1 MSGTYS
7 GGVTA
12 DIATEPRSLPVRSTS
27 RGVRVTWWYT
37 ASAIMF
43 FELTL
48 VLTWAATV
56 RAGGFDIL
64 PTWAV
69 LIGGLLWCGSTVPL
83 ILAYRHRTGEP
94 TAVQWRIIAL
104 PISTAIAY
112 GVFAFALS
120 GLWLLLVVPL
130 AQTLQLLDW
139 PRSVRLRMVLAV
151 TALLVCLWIVDAHA
165 VDDGSLDITAGYFPV
180 GFLSS
185 GLPVMT
191 VLSLWWWD
199 VLIALDRA
207 RVSEARLAA
216 TQERL
221 SVATD
226 VHDLQGHHLQVIALQ
241 LELTERLLRSDPDAA
256 LEQLKAARVSVD
268 EARQGTRDLATRFRS
283 VPLRDELANARDLLR
298 AAGIVAENVVDS
310 DVNGAPAS
318 VFGPVIRETTTNV
331 LRHGGGKHTTLTLQR
346 AGDFWRYEITNDT
359 DAAVPTPAREGTG
372 LDGIARRA
380 EEAGGELEI
389 VRGESEFTVIVTVP
403 VAAQ

>member
-7 GGVTA
+7 GGVTSETA
-12 DIATEPRSLPVRSTS
+12 HEPRSLPVRATS
-27 RGVRVTWWYT
+27 SGVRVTWWYT

-43 FELTL
+43 FELVL

-56 RAGGFDIL
+56 RAGGFEPL
-64 PTWAV
+64 PAWAV
-69 LIGGLLWCGSTVPL
+69 LIGGLVWFGSTVPL
-83 ILAYRHRTGEP
+83 ILSYRHRTGEP
-94 TAVQWRIIAL
+94 TAVQWRIIVL
-104 PISTAIAY
+104 PLLMAIGF
-112 GVFAFALS
+112 GVFAFTVT

-165 VDDGSLDITAGYFPV
+165 VDDGALEISNGYFPV
-180 GFLSS
+180 GFLSA

-241 LELTERLLRSDPDAA
+241 LELTERLLRADPDAA
-256 LEQLKAARVSVD
+256 LEQLKAARISVD

-298 AAGIVAENVVDS
+298 AAGIEAETVLGPDVDR
-310 DVNGAPAS
+310 APAS

-331 LRHGGGKHTTLTLQR
+331 LRHSGGKHTTLRLNR
-346 AGDFWRYEITNDT
+346 SGELWRYEITNDA
-359 DAAVPTPAREGTG
+359 DAAAPTIAGREGTG
-372 LDGIARRA
+372 LDGLARRA
-380 EEAGGELEI
+380 EEVGGTLEI
-389 VRGESEFTVIVTVP
+389 VRGEGNFTVVVTVP
-403 VAAQ
+403 VQ